1 MLAIFFAL
9 LLHTSLPVAPA
20 SSESHTASYSQM
32 ASQQDGSLYHL
43 VQEGAFPES
52 IEQGD
57 EDAYKPYEGFNI
69 VAVFMI
75 SLAVAAVVFV
85 VIKVFQRMN
94 KSRRGDR

>member
-1 MLAIFFAL
+1 MLAIFLAL

-20 SSESHTASYSQM
+20 SSESYTVSDNQM
-32 ASQQDGSLYHL
+32 AGQQDGLYHL
-43 VQEGAFPES
+43 VQEETYPES

-69 VAVFMI
+69 VAVLMI
-75 SLAVAAVVFV
+75 ALALAAVVFV